1 MCRTSPDIT
10 EEKVHKIFD
19 PLIAHHQPA
28 GGSYRPL
35 RAFPIGTPPSS
46 VPIVGT
52 VSAADIASDPSM
64 TWMQNKI
71 IANAPA
77 DAAGPA
83 SQSDAISNF
92 LTSIVDRR
100 TAW

>member
-1 MCRTSPDIT
+1 
-10 EEKVHKIFD
+10 
-19 PLIAHHQPA
+19 
-28 GGSYRPL
+28 
-35 RAFPIGTPPSS
+35 
-46 VPIVGT
+46 
-52 VSAADIASDPSM
+52 M

-92 LTSIVDRR
+92 LTSIVDFRG